1 MQGFALNEN
10 GDIILQNRDEN
21 KVFPNG
27 WRIQLIEGDNLIAQ
41 KISIVLGIDKGEWF
55 WNSDL
60 GIDFDYVIGKGITD
74 DMIRSQIEFGI
85 HQVDEGMYIT
95 EFKVDIDKS
104 TRIASVTFTAKSD
117 DGAIVKGSKA
127 YGVEN
132 AGDLQAKLT
141 AANNTIR
148 AYDASV
154 SHLASRLKNSN

>member
-10 GDIILQNRDEN
+10 GDIILQNRDKN
-21 KVFPNG
+21 TVFPNG

-41 KISIVLGIDKGEWF
+41 KISIVLGINKGEWF

-60 GIDFDYVIGKGITD
+60 GIDFDYLIGKGITD
-74 DMIRSQIEFGI
+74 DMIRSQIELGI

-95 EFKVDIDKS
+95 EFNVDVDKS

-117 DGAIVKGSKA
+117 GGTIVKGSKA

-132 AGDLQAKLT
+132 AGDLQDKLT
-141 AANNTIR
+141 VANNTIR
-148 AYDASV
+148 AYNNAV
-154 SHLASRLKNSN
+154 SRLANRLENSN